1 MPSQQSVAFLPPSAS
16 SNWWGAALSGYI
28 VIAGTLGVFLLWTL
42 LARLDGAAIA
52 PGVVSV
58 ESSRKTVQHLE
69 GGIIREILVRDGDLV
84 QKDQVLIRLD
94 PTRVDS
100 TESLYRDQLA
110 IQLTQGARFAAER
123 DVADSFT
130 VPKEAVALST
140 NPAVKRAIE
149 DEQLQFSRRRETVSR
164 AIEVA
169 ESQIAQAKKE
179 AEQNEIDNKTA
190 RATLVN
196 INSELASVR
205 AAYEQK
211 LVTLSRLTS
220 LEREQ
225 LRLTGV
231 VDGTDAGA
239 DKVQQKIQELTLKRA
254 QAMQDYRQDAANK
267 LADIQKSLTELRQQ
281 LIVATDSQ
289 SRIDV
294 RAPATGVVQQLRVFT
309 VGGVVRPGDPILDL
323 VPSSDS
329 LIIRARIS
337 PLDADRVTIDMG
349 TEIRFPSF
357 RGLELPIIHGTIVA
371 ISRDRL
377 IDEATKDSYF
387 DAQIRVDR
395 QNLPEAIV
403 GKLSAGMPADVIVP
417 TGERTVFAYLVTP
430 LTERFATSMRER

>member
-1 MPSQQSVAFLPPSAS
+1 
-16 SNWWGAALSGYI
+16 
-28 VIAGTLGVFLLWTL
+28 
-42 LARLDGAAIA
+42 
-52 PGVVSV
+52 
-58 ESSRKTVQHLE
+58 
-69 GGIIREILVRDGDLV
+69 
-84 QKDQVLIRLD
+84 
-94 PTRVDS
+94 
-100 TESLYRDQLA
+100 
-110 IQLTQGARFAAER
+110 
-123 DVADSFT
+123 
-130 VPKEAVALST
+130 
-140 NPAVKRAIE
+140 
-149 DEQLQFSRRRETVSR
+149 
-164 AIEVA
+164 
-169 ESQIAQAKKE
+169 
-179 AEQNEIDNKTA
+179 
-190 RATLVN
+190 
-196 INSELASVR
+196 
-205 AAYEQK
+205 
-211 LVTLSRLTS
+211 
-220 LEREQ
+220 

-254 QAMQDYRQDAANK
+254 QTMQDYRQDAANK
-267 LADIQKSLTELRQQ
+267 LADIQKSITELRQQ

-337 PLDADRVTIDMG
+337 PLDADRVTTDMA

-377 IDEATKDSYF
+377 IDESTKDSYF
-387 DAQIRVDR
+387 DAQIRVER

-430 LTERFATSMRER
+430 ITERFATSMRER